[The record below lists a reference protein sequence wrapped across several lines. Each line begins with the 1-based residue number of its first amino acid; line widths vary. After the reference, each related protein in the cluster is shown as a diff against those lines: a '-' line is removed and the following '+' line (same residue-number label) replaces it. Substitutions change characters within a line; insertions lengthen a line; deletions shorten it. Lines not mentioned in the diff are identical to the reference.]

1 MHKLAAI
8 IRREFLARVRTK
20 AFLISTLLGPIFF
33 IAIFALPILIFG
45 KGSAKINLVVLD
57 AASGDLGSRAVAAIS
72 QVNVT
77 KLDTVH
83 YVYDVTRVVAPAD
96 RLIAVRDSLVKLVDV
111 GGNAATRY
119 DGILVITDSG
129 FQQGR
134 LDYLGS
140 NVSSMQD
147 MDGLERLLHG
157 VVLQERLIRAG
168 VTPESAKL
176 AESTFA
182 MNTIK
187 ITHGA
192 LTGESGEMAFMVGY
206 VMSFILYFAIL
217 VSGIQI
223 MSAVVEEK
231 STRIME
237 VLISSVRPFDLLLG
251 KVIGVGGAVLLQL
264 AIWAGSAT
272 ILSVFRA
279 PIAGSM
285 GMPAPQAANISMPTI
300 SPNMLIILL
309 AFFLLGFFLFA
320 SAYAAVGSMCNSTQ
334 ETQQFAQPLT
344 VLVLIGFFGALAAI
358 KHPDAPA
365 AQIMSF
371 IPFTSPFVVPV
382 RYAISPLPW
391 TEVIGSM
398 LVTLAGGLAVIWI
411 AGRIYRIGVL
421 AYGKRPTPKE
431 IFRWIRAS

>member
-33 IAIFALPILIFG
+33 IAIFALPILILG
-45 KGSAKINLVVLD
+45 KGSEKIDLVVLD
-57 AASGDLGSRAVAAIS
+57 AARGDLGQRVSNAIS

-77 KLDTVH
+77 KADTSH
-83 YVYDVTRVVAPAD
+83 SMYNVTRVATPPD

-111 GGNAATRY
+111 AGAGAARY
-119 DGILVITDSG
+119 DGILVVTDSG
-129 FQQGR
+129 FLQGR

-147 MDGLERLLHG
+147 MEGLQRLLRG
-157 VVLQERLIRAG
+157 VVLQERLVQAG

-176 AESTFA
+176 AEATFD
-182 MNTIK
+182 MNTMK

-217 VSGIQI
+217 ISGIQI

-237 VLISSVRPFDLLLG
+237 VLISSVTPFYLLLG

-264 AIWAGSAT
+264 AIWAGSGT
-272 ILSVFRA
+272 VLSVFRG

-285 GMPAPQAANISMPTI
+285 GVPAQQAANISMPTI

-344 VLVLIGFFGALAAI
+344 IMVLVGFFGALAAI

-365 AQIMSF
+365 ARIMSF

-391 TEVIGSM
+391 TEVIASM
-398 LVTLAGGLAVIWI
+398 LVTLAGGLAVVWI

-431 IFRWIRAS
+431 IFRWIRAG